1 MRLFLTFLF
10 LFVIALPVKTQNLIG
25 YHRSD
30 IIKIM
35 KEKQSVYSL
44 DDKLINPVYNYL
56 KYVDALRNRTL
67 LFFLSEEDICTYYKL
82 MSDYAY
88 LKSTRKRMDKKFI
101 RLNDSIW
108 VQRINKKEYIKKLK
122 KGEWFFT
129 VTTRPKEE

>member
-10 LFVIALPVKTQNLIG
+10 LLIIVLPLKTQNLIG

-44 DDKLINPVYNYL
+44 DDKTINPVYNYL
-56 KYVDALRNRTL
+56 KYVDALGNSTI
-67 LFFLSEEDICTYYKL
+67 LFFLSEEDICTHFKL

-88 LKSTRKRMDKKFI
+88 FKSTRKRMDKKFI

-108 VQRINKKEYIKKLK
+108 VQQINKKEYIKKLK
-122 KGEWFFT
+122 KEEWFFT

>member
-10 LFVIALPVKTQNLIG
+10 LLVIVLPLKTQNLIG
-25 YHRSD
+25 YHKSD

-44 DDKLINPVYNYL
+44 DNQAINPVYNYL
-56 KYVDALRNRTL
+56 KYVDALGNRTL
-67 LFFLSEEDICTYYKL
+67 LFFLSEEDICTYFKL

-88 LKSTRKRMDKKFI
+88 FKSTRKRMDKKFI

-122 KGEWFFT
+122 KEEWFFT

>member
-1 MRLFLTFLF
+1 
-10 LFVIALPVKTQNLIG
+10 
-25 YHRSD
+25 
-30 IIKIM
+30 M

-44 DDKLINPVYNYL
+44 DDKSINLVYNYL
-56 KYVDALRNRTL
+56 KYVNALGNHTL
-67 LFFLSEEDICTYYKL
+67 LFFLSEEDICTHFKL

-88 LKSTRKRMDKKFI
+88 FKSTQKRMDEKFI

-108 VQRINKKEYIKKLK
+108 VQRINKNEYIKKLT